1 MSVSINTTSRRKV
14 RTAAALRWLDSQL
27 QRAQDAGDQMTTIKV
42 SETGRLAAEDVADF
56 FRRNKFEVNINA
68 NSDAVSVLPRK
79 PVRKETQAG

>member
-27 QRAQDAGDQMTTIKV
+27 QRAQDAGDQTTTIKV

-56 FRRNKFEVNINA
+56 FSRNKFEAHINA
-68 NSDAVSVLPRK
+68 DSNAVSVVPRRPTK
-79 PVRKETQAG
+79 KETAS